1 MAKTN
6 LASAWSTN
14 GELVFTAN
22 ASGSG
27 SMVMNL
33 GTPLVGGTLSY
44 PVKTITELTSAANY
58 TMTAA
63 QLLTGVVN
71 DTTSTGGISV
81 TLPTVANVVALIP
94 GWQVGTTFELFYR
107 NGGNQTVTMYA
118 GATWTML
125 GTNTILA
132 ANAKAYDFVIASGTT
147 GTMVA
152 KGAVVA

>member
-6 LASAWSTN
+6 LASNWSTN
-14 GELVFTAN
+14 GELIFTAN

-27 SMVMNL
+27 SMVMNI
-33 GTPLVGGTLSY
+33 GTPLVGGTLAYSL
-44 PVKTITELTSAANY
+44 KTVTEKTSAANY

-63 QLLTGVVN
+63 ELLTGVIN

-107 NGGNQTVTMYA
+107 NGGNQTVTVYTA
-118 GATWTML
+118 ATWTMM
-125 GTNTILA
+125 GTNTVVA
-132 ANAKAYDFVIASGTT
+132 ANVKAYDFIIASGTT
-147 GTMVA
+147 GTVVC
-152 KGAVVA
+152 KGSSIA